1 MPEDK
6 FYKITAF
13 EYQKRG
19 DFKEEYR
26 HQMPTEV
33 MFEFSY
39 DNGTT
44 WHQHQNGQW
53 TKVLGERRRLYSNY
67 YPTGNERAAVKKE
80 FIDEVHVVEVDP
92 PMFGNAFSFN
102 LGYEGK
108 GSASSGRFD
117 LRAQKLENFD
127 PRIPQL
133 AMLDLGGTFDVLG
146 YDGD

>member
-1 MPEDK
+1 
-6 FYKITAF
+6 
-13 EYQKRG
+13 
-19 DFKEEYR
+19 
-26 HQMPTEV
+26 MPTEV

-53 TKVLGERRRLYSNY
+53 TKVLGERRRLHPNHP
-67 YPTGNERAAVKKE
+67 PTGKERAAALKE
-80 FIDEVHVVEVDP
+80 SIDKIHVVEVDP
-92 PMFGNAFSFN
+92 PMFGNAFRIN
-102 LGYEGK
+102 LGYDGK

-133 AMLDLGGTFDVLG
+133 AMLDLGGTFYLLG